1 MTLADTD
8 SLEAFTLSI
17 DGHIAQLTLSRPDAY
32 NSLNPAFWRELPLVL
47 EAIDRAAEARVIVIS
62 AEGKHFTAGMDLAVF
77 ADSKRTAPEPG
88 RAGEAMRRLVLRLQ
102 QTFNALEDCRL
113 PVLAAIQG
121 GCIGG
126 GVDMVCAADS
136 RYCTEDAF
144 FCVKETEIGIV
155 ADLGTLQRLPRLIPE
170 GLARELAYTSRRM
183 GAEEA
188 LRVGLVNQVFA
199 DTRAM
204 HTAVMDI
211 AGQIASKSPLCV
223 AGTKR
228 MLNYNHD
235 HGVRD
240 ALDYMATWQAGMFHE
255 TDLLAAMAAG
265 KEDTPDYLP
274 LESLDDN
281 F

>member
-1 MTLADTD
+1 MTITTANTC
-8 SLEAFTLSI
+8 EAFTLSI
-17 DGHIAQLTLSRPDAY
+17 EGHIAHLRLCRPDAY
-32 NSLNPAFWRELPLVL
+32 NSLNPAFWRELPMLL
-47 EAIDRAAEARVIVIS
+47 DAIDRAATARVIVIS

-102 QTFNALEDCRL
+102 KTFNALEECRL

-155 ADLGTLQRLPRLIPE
+155 ADLGTLQRLPRIIPE
-170 GLARELAYTSRRM
+170 GVARELAYTSRRM
-183 GAEEA
+183 SADEA
-188 LRVGLVNQVFA
+188 LRVGLVNRVFA
-199 DTRAM
+199 DTVQMQAG
-204 HTAVMDI
+204 VLEI
-211 AGQIASKSPLCV
+211 AGQIAAKSPLCV

-235 HGVRD
+235 HGVSD

-255 TDLLAAMAAG
+255 TDLLAAMGAG
-265 KEDTPDYLP
+265 KGEQPDYHP
-274 LESLDDN
+274 LESLDDD

>member
-1 MTLADTD
+1 MPDAP
-8 SLEAFTLSI
+8 EAFSLTV
-17 DGHIAQLTLSRPDAY
+17 DGHIAQLRLCRPEAY
-32 NSLNPAFWRELPLVL
+32 NTLNPAFWRELPQLI
-47 EAIDRAAEARVIVIS
+47 ESIDRAAEARVIVLS

-77 ADSKRTAPEPG
+77 AESQRSAPEPG
-88 RAGEAMRRLVLRLQ
+88 RAGEAMRRLVLHLQ
-102 QTFNALEDCRL
+102 QAFNALEHCRI
-113 PVLAAIQG
+113 PVLAAVQG

-183 GAEEA
+183 SAEEA

-199 DTRAM
+199 NVSDMQAG
-204 HTAVMDI
+204 VLDI
-211 AGQIASKSPLCV
+211 ASQIANKSPLCI

-235 HGVRD
+235 HGVSD

-255 TDLLAAMAAG
+255 TDLLAAMSAG
-265 KEDTPDYLP
+265 KEEQPEYHP
-274 LESLDDN
+274 LEPLGDEL
-281 F
+281 